1 MPKRFIDTEI
11 WKKSWF
17 RRLSPT
23 IKLFIIYLFTNCD
36 HAGLL
41 DVDIEAA
48 EFHIGGKIDLDQV
61 PEGWI
66 IQVRKDK
73 WFLPKFIE
81 FQYPKG
87 LNPNMKMHQSVT
99 RLLKKYDLDKYL
111 NTCSY
116 TPNHRGN
123 KPVQDIYKNKEMDKE
138 LKKEIDPKKQPNDF
152 GKIRDKLMDYFGF
165 KKQENKDKFIQTEQF
180 LLMLQEQNKYT
191 YFCEQFNAY
200 IKFKSSSGGF
210 IHGFN
215 NFLGK
220 EDKKYL
226 DGAWNQD
233 NWQKKLEIVV
243 ESSNTPKQPHTL
255 DPDIRNN
262 PNKLKF

>member
-17 RRLSPT
+17 RKLSPT

-87 LNPNMKMHQSVT
+87 LNRNMKMHQSVAK
-99 RLLKKYDLDKYL
+99 LLEKHNLVNYL
-111 NTCSY
+111 NAQKES
-116 TPNHRGN
+116 TPTHTG
-123 KPVQDIYKNKEMDKE
+123 KVPLQDKDKGKDKEKEKNKDLEKN
-138 LKKEIDPKKQPNDF
+138 PTKKQKEEFDI
-152 GKIRDKLMDYFGF
+152 KVIELMKYFGF
-165 KKQENKDKFIQTEQF
+165 TLKDNKDKNIQAKQF
-180 LLMLQEQNKYT
+180 LLSLQQQNKKD
-191 YFCEQFNAY
+191 YFSKQFDAY
-200 IKFKSSSGGF
+200 KKYKKDTKGIV
-210 IHGFN
+210 HGFN
-215 NFLGK
+215 NFLGT
-220 EDKKYL
+220 DCKKYL

-233 NWQKKLEIVV
+233 NWQ
-243 ESSNTPKQPHTL
+243 
-255 DPDIRNN
+255 
-262 PNKLKF
+262 NKLLTLIKADENKITQEMTTYKFRENEK